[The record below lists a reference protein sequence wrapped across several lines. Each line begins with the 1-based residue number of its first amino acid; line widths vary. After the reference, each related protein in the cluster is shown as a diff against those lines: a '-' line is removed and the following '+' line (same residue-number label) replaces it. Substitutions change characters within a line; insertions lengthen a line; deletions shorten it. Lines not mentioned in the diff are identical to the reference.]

1 MSDFIAKIKAE
12 LDSREAEEK
21 LDELT
26 KGKKKVKLDLDID
39 DSNIDNITKKTDKL
53 KDKNIKLKTDV

>member
-39 DSNIDNITKKTDKL
+39 D
-53 KDKNIKLKTDV
+53 